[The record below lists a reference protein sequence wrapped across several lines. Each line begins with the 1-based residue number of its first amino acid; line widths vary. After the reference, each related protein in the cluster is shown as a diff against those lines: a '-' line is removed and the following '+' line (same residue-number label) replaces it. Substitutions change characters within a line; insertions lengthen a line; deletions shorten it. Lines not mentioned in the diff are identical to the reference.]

1 MLRVVL
7 ILACF
12 AFIFCDAATE
22 LSAGAKQCFEG
33 TKSDGKKRMEGLI
46 RRVKL
51 SFCDASG
58 KWSLNSNL
66 IKCIYSLSFLM
77 LRGLKLFLTLTD
89 RIKAEQGF
97 AFDDL
102 EIRVGN
108 VLFNTNPK
116 IQRTVLMKNT
126 QVQICMYGKVKRQN
140 PQYFKN

>member
-58 KWSLNSNL
+58 KWPLFPYHILRSVYA
-66 IKCIYSLSFLM
+66 IYYFLPDN
-77 LRGLKLFLTLTD
+77 F
-89 RIKAEQGF
+89 
-97 AFDDL
+97 
-102 EIRVGN
+102 
-108 VLFNTNPK
+108 
-116 IQRTVLMKNT
+116 
-126 QVQICMYGKVKRQN
+126 
-140 PQYFKN
+140 